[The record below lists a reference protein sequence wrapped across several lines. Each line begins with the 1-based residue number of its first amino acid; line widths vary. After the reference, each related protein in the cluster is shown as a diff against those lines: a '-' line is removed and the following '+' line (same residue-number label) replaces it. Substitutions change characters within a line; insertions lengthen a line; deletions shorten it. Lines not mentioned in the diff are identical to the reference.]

1 MNCACTDL
9 CGGRG
14 AISVP
19 TAIGDL
25 DRVIDFDSEV
35 ANGAFDLRM
44 SEQKL
49 HRSEIPGASVD
60 QYCLRASQRM
70 RTELGWIEPDA
81 CDPLLNQTGI
91 LPRGQPAL
99 GVVTSTSKQE
109 LASLATGQSQILVD
123 RHPRL
128 VSEFEPNRPASLLLA
143 DGCTIHRIA
152 AGRDVIDTDGD
163 NVATAQLAVDR
174 QVEEGEIPFLPL
186 DLQLRPDRP
195 DVAWPQGRLGT
206 DELAFVPRGAAGRL
220 HGGRRVVFFHG
231 LSPWL
236 RDKPECARL
245 CTNH

>member
-25 DRVIDFDSEV
+25 DRVIDLDAEV

-109 LASLATGQSQILVD
+109 LTRFAPRQPQVLID
-123 RHPRL
+123 RHSRL
-128 VSEFEPNRPASLLLA
+128 VGHLEPNWPARLLLSDRCAIHRVTTRGHIVHA
-143 DGCTIHRIA
+143 DGDH
-152 AGRDVIDTDGD
+152 
-163 NVATAQLAVDR
+163 VATAQLAVDR
-174 QVEEGEIPFLPL
+174 QVEEGEIPLLSL
-186 DLQLRPDRP
+186 DLQLGPDRP
-195 DVAWPQGRLGT
+195 NVARPQRRLGA
-206 DELAFVPRGAAGRL
+206 DELALVPRDAAGRC
-220 HGGRRVVFFHG
+220 HGSRCMIFFHG
-231 LSPWL
+231 LSPCS
-236 RDKPECARL
+236 RDEL
-245 CTNH
+245 